1 MNALDCLC
9 CVSILVHCIAGLY
22 FNNAA
27 FIFDSAASN
36 LDSLLVAVNVITMIG
51 IVGLFSI
58 NLTENFFRASHTT
71 AISRAMG
78 DVVSQLQLTLRT
90 RAEVLL
96 GHLNEN
102 AQNPSM
108 QLGSEVAHPTFGLG
122 RIKDMTEKRE
132 VTVYFQDGC
141 SQYFATEQEVAELAL
156 TTGKAN
162 AAPLCEPFKAAV
174 SAALEGTNIT
184 ASNFTLESLFYV
196 LLLVTCQEDSHT
208 LLLSRRV
215 RDSIGQR
222 DGISIAVVRVQP
234 LARAYKSLPCI
245 SPHLILSRMP
255 LSG

>member
-1 MNALDCLC
+1 
-9 CVSILVHCIAGLY
+9 
-22 FNNAA
+22 
-27 FIFDSAASN
+27 
-36 LDSLLVAVNVITMIG
+36 
-51 IVGLFSI
+51 
-58 NLTENFFRASHTT
+58 
-71 AISRAMG
+71 
-78 DVVSQLQLTLRT
+78 
-90 RAEVLL
+90 
-96 GHLNEN
+96 
-102 AQNPSM
+102 
-108 QLGSEVAHPTFGLG
+108 
-122 RIKDMTEKRE
+122 MTEKRE

-255 LSG
+255 LSGLCLSAGRISRTRPSKSLSAHGYHCGSEHAKSGRESWRGFIAEVFSVEAQVSGSKL